1 MLYIA
6 QLGAIL
12 GSLGYKLE
20 YFTQGTILLEKFFE
34 VMNLEPRIK
43 DLPGAVNIRFL
54 KGEIHFN
61 DVWFGYQQNRPI
73 LKGVNFT
80 IPPSFWISIVGPSGC
95 GKTTLVNLILRLY
108 EPSRGKVLLD
118 GLDLRLIR
126 LESLRKKIAIATQ
139 QPFLFDVPIKEN
151 IAYGL
156 KGVSEEQITQAAKA
170 ACVHDFIEQLPKG
183 YDTLIG
189 EDACRLSQGL
199 KQRIAI
205 ARAIARDPDL
215 LILDEATSSV
225 DSPTEER
232 IFKALREKRQGLS
245 TIVVSHRLFSIKDAD
260 RIYFFR
266 QDGNIEEGTH
276 SQLLFASPLYRD
288 FFQNQQEISEKVF

>member
-1 MLYIA
+1 
-6 QLGAIL
+6 
-12 GSLGYKLE
+12 
-20 YFTQGTILLEKFFE
+20 
-34 VMNLEPRIK
+34 
-43 DLPGAVNIRFL
+43 
-54 KGEIHFN
+54 
-61 DVWFGYQQNRPI
+61 
-73 LKGVNFT
+73 
-80 IPPSFWISIVGPSGC
+80 
-95 GKTTLVNLILRLY
+95 
-108 EPSRGKVLLD
+108 
-118 GLDLRLIR
+118 
-126 LESLRKKIAIATQ
+126 
-139 QPFLFDVPIKEN
+139 
-151 IAYGL
+151 
-156 KGVSEEQITQAAKA
+156 
-170 ACVHDFIEQLPKG
+170 LPKG